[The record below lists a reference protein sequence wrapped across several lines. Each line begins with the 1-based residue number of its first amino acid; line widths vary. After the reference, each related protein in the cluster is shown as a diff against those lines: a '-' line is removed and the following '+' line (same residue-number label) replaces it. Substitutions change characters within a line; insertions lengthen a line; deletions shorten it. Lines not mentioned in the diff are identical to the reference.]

1 MPIEMPCVCPGCGD
15 VYELN
20 DLVVRSANDDLTCVG
35 CRDAWRAMYDPDDE
49 ESSDGQ

>member
-20 DLVVRSANDDLTCVG
+20 DLVVRAANDDLTCVG
-35 CRDAWRAMYDPDDE
+35 CRDEWLEVYGPDETEEPRDE
-49 ESSDGQ
+49 